1 MAKLVGEDKAKQ
13 LTILA
18 IKPAAPKPKMRWA
31 IKKNAVASEQ
41 SSNPEQLPK
50 EDLHSLCNMDV
61 FRRRY

>member
-1 MAKLVGEDKAKQ
+1 MAKLTEDDRAKQ
-13 LTILA
+13 LTILS
-18 IKPAAPKPKMRWA
+18 IKPAAPKPKMRWI

-41 SSNPEQLPK
+41 SSNPDDSPK